1 MSLIYKI
8 QRVNSI
14 LMSLL
19 SVCGVKSSSIPKR
32 VLSIDHRKVLTA
44 REPLSISFLNHS
56 TNFMHRYFILLI
68 LLAVHFITVII
79 TLGHWRRHC
88 RAEKDFAIT
97 GYISQGERLRTE
109 RQTSSPHGPISVLW
123 STIRFCGYGVTAHSI
138 PSTERTRQNPADL
151 HRSTRYRSRTSHG
164 KMRR

>member
-68 LLAVHFITVII
+68 LRSPFYNSYHHTRSLEK
-79 TLGHWRRHC
+79 TL
-88 RAEKDFAIT
+88 
-97 GYISQGERLRTE
+97 
-109 RQTSSPHGPISVLW
+109 
-123 STIRFCGYGVTAHSI
+123 
-138 PSTERTRQNPADL
+138 PS
-151 HRSTRYRSRTSHG
+151 
-164 KMRR
+164 